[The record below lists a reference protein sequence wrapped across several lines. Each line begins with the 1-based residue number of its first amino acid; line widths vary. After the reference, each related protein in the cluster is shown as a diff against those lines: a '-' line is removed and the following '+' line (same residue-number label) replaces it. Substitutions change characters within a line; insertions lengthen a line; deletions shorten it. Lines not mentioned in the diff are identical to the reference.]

1 MHTTA
6 EEPAPEHDESA
17 AEAAVRRSWA
27 GVAALACAAFIF
39 NTTEFIPI
47 AMLSDIGASF
57 ALPATRIGVMMTV
70 YAWIVALASLPLMLL
85 TRRWE
90 RRGLLLFV
98 FALFVLG
105 HLVSVLAP
113 RFEVLLASRVL
124 VALAHALFWS
134 VTASLAVRIA
144 PKGRQHKALGLLVM
158 GTTLAMVLGIPLGK
172 MLGQSAGWRVSF
184 AAIGAGALAVGLILA
199 KRLPRLPSRNSGSLA
214 SLPSLLAR
222 PVVRMLYVLTA
233 LAVSAHFT
241 AYSYIEPFALQHA
254 KLSPAQVTILLLGCG
269 SAGFIGSYLFGRLFA
284 RHAKLLLAGSAAV
297 MLSAMLLLL
306 PLAAMPWV
314 LYALCLYWGV
324 GIIVLSLSMQAK
336 VLEAAPDAS
345 DLAMALFS
353 GLYNIGIGAGA
364 LLGRYAAAHLG
375 IANIGFAGAALALPA
390 LLLILL
396 LIRHPDFSRGE
407 AA

>member
-1 MHTTA
+1 
-6 EEPAPEHDESA
+6 
-17 AEAAVRRSWA
+17 
-27 GVAALACAAFIF
+27 
-39 NTTEFIPI
+39 
-47 AMLSDIGASF
+47 
-57 ALPATRIGVMMTV
+57 
-70 YAWIVALASLPLMLL
+70 
-85 TRRWE
+85 
-90 RRGLLLFV
+90 
-98 FALFVLG
+98 
-105 HLVSVLAP
+105 
-113 RFEVLLASRVL
+113 
-124 VALAHALFWS
+124 
-134 VTASLAVRIA
+134 
-144 PKGRQHKALGLLVM
+144 
-158 GTTLAMVLGIPLGK
+158 MVLGIPLGK
-172 MLGQSAGWRVSF
+172 LLGQSAGWRVSF

-214 SLPSLLAR
+214 SLPSLLSR

-233 LAVSAHFT
+233 LGVSAHFT

-254 KLSPAQVTILLLGCG
+254 KLSPSQVTILLLGYG
-269 SAGFIGSYLFGRLFA
+269 AAGFIGSYLFGRLFA
-284 RHAKLLLAGSAAV
+284 RRAKLLLAGNAAV

-306 PLAAMPWV
+306 PLAGMPWV

-364 LLGRYAAAHLG
+364 LLGGYAAAHLG